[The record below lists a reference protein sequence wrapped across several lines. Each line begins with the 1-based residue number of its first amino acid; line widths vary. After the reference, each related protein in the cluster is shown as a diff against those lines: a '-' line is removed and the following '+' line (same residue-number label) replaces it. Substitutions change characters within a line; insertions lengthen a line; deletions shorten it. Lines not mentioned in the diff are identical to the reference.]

1 MMINRQDITALPQ
14 TQKSDQCCSIVA
26 ELATSVRLRSQ
37 QTKVLFRQQL
47 IKTAGVL
54 KP

>member
-1 MMINRQDITALPQ
+1 MLLQ
-14 TQKSDQCCSIVA
+14 TQKSGQWQPLVA
-26 ELATSVRLRSQ
+26 ELTTRVRLRSQ
-37 QTKVLFRQQL
+37 QTKARFRQQL

>member
-1 MMINRQDITALPQ
+1 MLSQ
-14 TQKSDQCCSIVA
+14 TQKSNPCCPMVA
-26 ELATSVRLRSQ
+26 ELATRVRLRSE
-37 QTKVLFRQQL
+37 QTKALFRQQL

>member
-1 MMINRQDITALPQ
+1 MINRQDITMLLQ
-14 TQKSDQCCSIVA
+14 TQKSNQWCSTVV
-26 ELATSVRLRSQ
+26 ELATRIRLRSE
-37 QTKVLFRQQL
+37 QTKALFRQQL